1 MVFIRV
7 KKVKGFDY
15 YYLVKS
21 QWDSKRKISMQHT
34 IKYLGKATD
43 VTIDSIPPEYKNNPR
58 ILSLLASVTQ
68 EHENKVVVTT
78 ALKKRVFDALK
89 NGDIEKIADVA
100 GKYKEQASLAE
111 FYDDIL
117 RPVLYDV
124 GYLWQENKLDIGM
137 EHVCSNTANKTI
149 HMITDSIKPND
160 KMENIIICTPD
171 GELHNIACNIIESL
185 LFEKGFRVIN
195 VSPSI
200 PTDSMINYIDETK
213 PFMILISVTLKDNIG
228 SAVRL
233 IKKISTIFN
242 IPILVGGLAIN
253 HSSDIERKNIEAI
266 SPYVRIIVNSPLTAI
281 VKTIK
286 GIAKS
291 NNTRNIKNFEQ
302 ELVV

>member
-21 QWDSKRKISMQHT
+21 QWDSKRKVSMQHT
-34 IKYLGKATD
+34 IKYLGKAAD
-43 VTIDSIPPEYKNNPR
+43 VTIDSIPIEYKNNPR

-68 EHENKVVVTT
+68 EHENKEVVTA

-89 NGDIEKIADVA
+89 NGDIENIVDVA

-149 HMITDSIKPND
+149 HKITGSIKSND

-185 LFEKGFRVIN
+185 LFEKGFQVNN

-233 IKKISTIFN
+233 VKKISTIFN

-253 HSSDIERKNIEAI
+253 QSSDIERKNIEAI
-266 SPYVRIIVNSPLTAI
+266 SPYVRIIVNSPLSTI

-286 GIAKS
+286 GIAKG
-291 NNTRNIKNFEQ
+291 NNARNIKNFEQ

>member
-34 IKYLGKATD
+34 IKYLGKAAD

-68 EHENKVVVTT
+68 EHENKVVVTA

-89 NGDIEKIADVA
+89 NGDIEKIVDVA

-149 HMITDSIKPND
+149 HKITDSIKPND

-185 LFEKGFRVIN
+185 LFEKGFRVNN

-286 GIAKS
+286 GIAKG

>member
-68 EHENKVVVTT
+68 ENENKVVVTT

-89 NGDIEKIADVA
+89 NGDIEKITDVA

-185 LFEKGFRVIN
+185 LFEKGFRVFN

-266 SPYVRIIVNSPLTAI
+266 SPYVRILVNSPLTAI
-281 VKTIK
+281 VKSIK

-291 NNTRNIKNFEQ
+291 NKTRNIKNFEQ

>member
-21 QWDSKRKISMQHT
+21 QWDSKRKVSMQHT
-34 IKYLGKATD
+34 IKYLGKAAD
-43 VTIDSIPPEYKNNPR
+43 VTIDSIPIEYKNNPR

-68 EHENKVVVTT
+68 EHENKEVVTA

-89 NGDIEKIADVA
+89 NGDIENIADVA

-149 HMITDSIKPND
+149 HMITDSIKSND

-185 LFEKGFRVIN
+185 LFEKGFRVFN

-266 SPYVRIIVNSPLTAI
+266 SPYVRILVNSPLTAI
-281 VKTIK
+281 VKSIK

-291 NNTRNIKNFEQ
+291 NKTRNIKNFEQ

>member
-78 ALKKRVFDALK
+78 ALKKKVFDALK
-89 NGDIEKIADVA
+89 NGDTEKIADVA

-200 PTDSMINYIDETK
+200 PTDSMINFIDETK

-242 IPILVGGLAIN
+242 IAILVGGLAIN

-281 VKTIK
+281 VKSIK

-291 NNTRNIKNFEQ
+291 NNTRNIKNFQQ

>member
-21 QWDSKRKISMQHT
+21 QWDSKKKISTQHT
-34 IKYLGKATD
+34 IKYLGKAAD
-43 VTIDSIPPEYKNNPR
+43 VTIDSIPLEYKNNPR
-58 ILSLLASVTQ
+58 ILSLIASVSQ
-68 EHENKVVVTT
+68 EHEDKVIITATLKKKVFE
-78 ALKKRVFDALK
+78 ALKD
-89 NGDIEKIADVA
+89 GEIEKIVDVA

-124 GYLWQENKLDIGM
+124 GHLWQENKLDIGM

-149 HMITDSIKPND
+149 HKITDSIKPND

-185 LFEKGFRVIN
+185 LIERGFQVNN

-200 PTDSMINYIDETK
+200 PTDSMISYINETK
-213 PFMILISVTLKDNIG
+213 PLMILISVTLKDSIG

-233 IKKISTIFN
+233 IKKISSVFS

-266 SPYVRIIVNSPLTAI
+266 SPYVRIVVNSPLSTI

-286 GIAKS
+286 DITKS
-291 NNTRNIKNFEQ
+291 NNTKNIRDLEP
-302 ELVV
+302 ELAV

>member
-68 EHENKVVVTT
+68 ENENEVVVTT

-89 NGDIEKIADVA
+89 NGDIEKITDVA

-149 HMITDSIKPND
+149 HMITDSIRPND
-160 KMENIIICTPD
+160 KIENIIICTPD

-185 LFEKGFRVIN
+185 LFEKGFRVFN

-242 IPILVGGLAIN
+242 IAILVGGLAIN

-281 VKTIK
+281 VKSIK

-291 NNTRNIKNFEQ
+291 NNTRNIKNFQQ

>member
-34 IKYLGKATD
+34 IKYLGKATE

-68 EHENKVVVTT
+68 EHENKVVVTA
-78 ALKKRVFDALK
+78 ALKKKIFDALK
-89 NGDIEKIADVA
+89 DGDIEEIVDVA

-149 HMITDSIKPND
+149 CKITGSIKPND
-160 KMENIIICTPD
+160 RMENIIICTPD

-185 LFEKGFRVIN
+185 LFEKGFLVNN

-228 SAVRL
+228 SAIRL
-233 IKKISTIFN
+233 VKKISTIIS
-242 IPILVGGLAIN
+242 IPILVGGQAIN
-253 HSSDIERKNIEAI
+253 HSSDIERKNIEDI
-266 SPYVRIIVNSPLTAI
+266 SPYVRIIINSPLSTI

-286 GIAKS
+286 GIVKG
-291 NNTRNIKNFEQ
+291 NNTRYIKNFEQ

>member
-1 MVFIRV
+1 
-7 KKVKGFDY
+7 
-15 YYLVKS
+15 
-21 QWDSKRKISMQHT
+21 
-34 IKYLGKATD
+34 
-43 VTIDSIPPEYKNNPR
+43 IDSIPPEYKNNPK
-58 ILSLLASVTQ
+58 ILSLLASVSQ
-68 EHENKVVVTT
+68 EHENKVVVTA
-78 ALKKRVFDALK
+78 ALKKKVFDALK
-89 NGDIEKIADVA
+89 DGEIEKIVDVA

-124 GYLWQENKLDIGM
+124 GHLWQENKLDIGM

-149 HMITDSIKPND
+149 HMSTDSIKPND

-185 LFEKGFRVIN
+185 LFDKGFQVIN

-200 PTDSMINYIDETK
+200 PTDSMINYIDENK

-228 SAVRL
+228 SAERL
-233 IKKISTIFN
+233 IKKISTIFD

-266 SPYVRIIVNSPLTAI
+266 SPYIRIIVNSPLTAI
-281 VKTIK
+281 VKSIK

-291 NNTRNIKNFEQ
+291 NNTRNIKNFQQ

>member
-21 QWDSKRKISMQHT
+21 QWDSKKKISTQHT
-34 IKYLGKATD
+34 IKYLGKAAD
-43 VTIDSIPPEYKNNPR
+43 VTIDSIPLEYKDNPR
-58 ILSLLASVTQ
+58 ILSLIASVSH
-68 EHENKVVVTT
+68 EHENKVIITATLKKKVFE
-78 ALKKRVFDALK
+78 ALKD
-89 NGDIEKIADVA
+89 GEIEKIVDVA

-124 GYLWQENKLDIGM
+124 GHLWQENKLDIGM

-149 HMITDSIKPND
+149 HKITDSIKPND

-185 LFEKGFRVIN
+185 LIERGFQVNN

-200 PTDSMINYIDETK
+200 PTDSMISYINETK
-213 PFMILISVTLKDNIG
+213 PLMILISVTLKDSIG

-233 IKKISTIFN
+233 IKKIISVFSIH
-242 IPILVGGLAIN
+242 ILVGGLAIN
-253 HSSDIERKNIEAI
+253 HSSDIERKNIESI
-266 SPYVRIIVNSPLTAI
+266 SPYVRIVVNSPLSTI
-281 VKTIK
+281 VKTVKNIT
-286 GIAKS
+286 KS
-291 NNTRNIKNFEQ
+291 NNMRNIRDLEP
-302 ELVV
+302 ELAV

>member
-1 MVFIRV
+1 MAFIRV

-21 QWDSKRKISMQHT
+21 QWDSKKKISTQHT
-34 IKYLGKATD
+34 IKYLGKAAD
-43 VTIDSIPPEYKNNPR
+43 VTIDSIPLEYKNNPR
-58 ILSLLASVTQ
+58 ILSLIASVSP
-68 EHENKVVVTT
+68 EHENKMIIT
-78 ALKKRVFDALK
+78 ATLKKRVFEALK
-89 NGDIEKIADVA
+89 DGDMEKIVDVA
-100 GKYKEQASLAE
+100 GKYKAQASLAE

-124 GYLWQENKLDIGM
+124 GHLWQENKLDIGV

-149 HMITDSIKPND
+149 HKITDAIKPND
-160 KMENIIICTPD
+160 KMQNIIICTPD

-185 LFEKGFRVIN
+185 LIERGFQVNN

-200 PTDSMINYIDETK
+200 PTDSMISYINETK
-213 PFMILISVTLKDNIG
+213 PLMILISVTLKDSIG

-233 IKKISTIFN
+233 IKKISSAFS

-266 SPYVRIIVNSPLTAI
+266 SPYVRIVVNSPLSTI

-286 GIAKS
+286 DITKS
-291 NNTRNIKNFEQ
+291 NNTKNIRDLEP
-302 ELVV
+302 ELAV

>member
-21 QWDSKRKISMQHT
+21 QWDSKRKVSMQHT
-34 IKYLGKATD
+34 IKYLGKAAD
-43 VTIDSIPPEYKNNPR
+43 VTIDSIPIEYKNNPR

-68 EHENKVVVTT
+68 EHENKEVVTA

-89 NGDIEKIADVA
+89 NGDIENIVDVA

-149 HMITDSIKPND
+149 HKITGSIKSND

-185 LFEKGFRVIN
+185 LFEKGFQVNN

-233 IKKISTIFN
+233 VKKISTIFN

-253 HSSDIERKNIEAI
+253 QSSDIERKNIEAI
-266 SPYVRIIVNSPLTAI
+266 RPYVRIIVNSPLSTI

-286 GIAKS
+286 SIAKG
-291 NNTRNIKNFEQ
+291 NNARNIKNFEQ

>member
-68 EHENKVVVTT
+68 EHENKVVVIT

-117 RPVLYDV
+117 RLVLYDV

-253 HSSDIERKNIEAI
+253 HSNDIERKNIEDI
-266 SPYVRIIVNSPLTAI
+266 SPHVRIIVNSPLTAI

-286 GIAKS
+286 GITKS

>member
-68 EHENKVVVTT
+68 ENENKVVVTT

-89 NGDIEKIADVA
+89 NGDIEKITDVA

-266 SPYVRIIVNSPLTAI
+266 SPYVRILVNSPLTAI
-281 VKTIK
+281 VKSIK

-291 NNTRNIKNFEQ
+291 NKTRNIKNFEQ

>member
-68 EHENKVVVTT
+68 EHENKVVVIT

-185 LFEKGFRVIN
+185 LFEKGFQVIN

-266 SPYVRIIVNSPLTAI
+266 SPHVRIIVNSPLTAI

-286 GIAKS
+286 GITKS

>member
-100 GKYKEQASLAE
+100 GKYKEHASLAE

-149 HMITDSIKPND
+149 HMITDSINPND

-200 PTDSMINYIDETK
+200 PTDSMINYIDETE

-233 IKKISTIFN
+233 IKKISMIFN
-242 IPILVGGLAIN
+242 IPILVGGPAIN

-266 SPYVRIIVNSPLTAI
+266 SPHIRIIVNSPLTAI

>member
-21 QWDSKRKISMQHT
+21 QWDSKKKISTQHT
-34 IKYLGKATD
+34 IKYLGKAAD
-43 VTIDSIPPEYKNNPR
+43 VTIDSIPLEYKNNPR
-58 ILSLLASVTQ
+58 ILSLIASVSQ
-68 EHENKVVVTT
+68 EHEDKVIITATLKKKVFE
-78 ALKKRVFDALK
+78 ALKD
-89 NGDIEKIADVA
+89 GEIEKIVDVA

-124 GYLWQENKLDIGM
+124 GHLWQENKLDIGM

-149 HMITDSIKPND
+149 HKITDSIKPND

-185 LFEKGFRVIN
+185 LIERGFQVNN

-200 PTDSMINYIDETK
+200 PTDSMISYINETK
-213 PFMILISVTLKDNIG
+213 PLMILISVTLKDSIG

-233 IKKISTIFN
+233 IKKISSAFS

-266 SPYVRIIVNSPLTAI
+266 SPYVRIVVNSPLSTI

-286 GIAKS
+286 DITKS
-291 NNTRNIKNFEQ
+291 NNTKNIRDLEP
-302 ELVV
+302 ELAV